1 MVHPTDEYSSSDA
14 HHQPHFTQAED
25 LEHSIREMFI
35 EYKQLFYRPDNHTY
49 NPNDKDANIYK
60 IYVFIILMN
69 ESVTNL
75 FIQNFVILLYAESH
89 IQIRILF
96 FEISNKFN
104 WRTWTLKERALRSWL
119 P

>member
-60 IYVFIILMN
+60 IYVFIILMD
-69 ESVTNL
+69 ESVTIS
-75 FIQNFVILLYAESH
+75 FIRNSVILLNVVSY
-89 IQIRILF
+89 IRIRILHP
-96 FEISNKFN
+96 EIS
-104 WRTWTLKERALRSWL
+104 S
-119 P
+119 